1 MMRSDMP
8 KQIMA
13 YRNGGGL
20 PSLATAPMEFSN
32 GGGIG
37 SFVSNAYNKAVGV
50 VKDALGF
57 DNQAQLGSDTMG
69 ITSSG
74 SLSDAV
80 TGSSPNP
87 GSTPAQRLSDLQSA
101 SKRRKKKRRQ
111 RAAREAAAAAAAAE
125 QQAAATATVDQGI
138 GTLDT
143 NVDVANAYIENMV
156 AGRDDLS
163 DLEKLDFA
171 NQLAQDLGVVGG
183 SGQQAAIDNVLNTAL
198 DPTSGLDAQTTLD
211 YLNAAGDTTGVYETG
226 LIDTLTSNISA
237 AEQLAAE
244 QAAAEAAA
252 AAQAQADQLA
262 AEQAAAA
269 AAQAEQEAAA
279 AAAAAAAQAQADQL
293 AAQQAA
299 ANQFSL
305 SGAGYGTYNTNPIN
319 TGQPITTST
328 NYAPIV
334 PAANISTAGI
344 AGLPSTNTSTI
355 QPYTFTAFTPDAYT
369 PAVNPLILPPL
380 G

>member
-1 MMRSDMP
+1 MRSDMP

-57 DNQAQLGSDTMG
+57 DNKAQLGSDTMG

-87 GSTPAQRLSDLQSA
+87 GSTPAQNLANLQSA

-111 RAAREAAAAAAAAE
+111 RAAREAAAAAAAAN
-125 QQAAATATVDQGI
+125 TTTVDEGI
-138 GTLDT
+138 GSLDT
-143 NVDVANAYIENMV
+143 NVGANNPDVMNAFIENV
-156 AGRDDLS
+156 LERDDLS
-163 DLEKLDFA
+163 AVEKLEFA
-171 NQLAQDLGVVGG
+171 QSLADTYGVAGG
-183 SGQQAAIDNVLNTAL
+183 TGVQAVADNLSNLAL
-198 DPTSGLDAQTTLD
+198 DPTSALSDAERVDALTSLGTYSGTD
-211 YLNAAGDTTGVYETG
+211 YSG
-226 LIDTLTSNISA
+226 LINTLNNQI
-237 AEQLAAE
+237 
-244 QAAAEAAA
+244 
-252 AAQAQADQLA
+252 
-262 AEQAAAA
+262 
-269 AAQAEQEAAA
+269 
-279 AAAAAAAQAQADQL
+279 
-293 AAQQAA
+293 A
-299 ANQFSL
+299 ANNL
-305 SGAGYGTYNTNPIN
+305 ANINNIATTTPGANMISNVATTPALNTAQNDTAMVPAAPATY
-319 TGQPITTST
+319 TG
-328 NYAPIV
+328 YAPIV

-369 PAVNPLILPPL
+369 PATNPLVLPPL